1 MTHYY
6 FKENFFNA
14 SKSIIDIY
22 DDTKEV
28 AFKLQLFYTSAGQ
41 EAMALF
47 GNSKQNFEI
56 TDGHDTF
63 RILQERTI
71 SGAIKTPFKTV

>member
-14 SKSIIDIY
+14 SKSKIDIY
-22 DDTKEV
+22 DDNGEV
-28 AFKLQLFYTSAGQ
+28 AFELQLFYSSMGQ

-47 GNSKQNFEI
+47 GNNKQNFEM

-63 RILQERTI
+63 RILQ
-71 SGAIKTPFKTV
+71 